1 MTRILSRTTQHLRN
15 QENRTHSQE
24 KRNSLEFVPKLASRC
39 WNLPFQSS
47 VSLLTVV
54 YVVRRGLSFLP
65 PTPSLPVWLLSFPGS
80 VYWKPPSLSHW
91 SATHPRSVK
100 HVSRFSIP
108 SDWLACPHAP
118 RGVAVQLLGMI
129 WRLTQQVS
137 PACSRMAWLLPLLCL
152 PGVAHEGMLGNK
164 MSKKSVA
171 SVNEATWGHQ
181 ASLGGTYVMV
191 QSLVSGGRSL
201 APSPWVLETS
211 HDKVLPFSLE
221 RSFVRFISESLTFLM
236 LPKWY
241 ILQTFIFLF
250 LSWKQKY
257 SAIQNAIF
265 SIFNNARLTYSS
277 NLPIDCFGFAM
288 FTVIYENES
297 FIYCFTVLNNLHCFL
312 VLIALAELSDPQLER
327 GAVSRHPRVVLIS
340 QAGLLHFSIRSGV
353 G

>member
-164 MSKKSVA
+164 MSKKSVP